1 MIWRNSLCCFVSI
14 YLLSLNAFAYEIA
27 TKREEPIV
35 LIDTRSLL
43 EQLMTARPRI
53 SPSSSVSTPV
63 AYGVGWGTVFAGVTG
78 QTGTQYSNRPFGH
91 YALGF
96 GLGDPNRYFSLTSV
110 LTTGG
115 LDEVVRDGNL
125 NFQLS
130 RHLSPYT
137 AVAIGIENVAP
148 WGAEMRNYKS
158 LYIVATTLFSLHP
171 SSNLDYCLNVIASIG
186 VGNSR
191 FVHSYETHTNETT
204 TFRPFANV
212 GVQILPQLALIAD
225 YAGLTYNIGVSVVPF
240 LTLPLVASLTAS
252 DLSHRGGQRIP
263 IAGSIGYSYT
273 FW

>member
-1 MIWRNSLCCFVSI
+1 MFLRRRFCVFVSI
-14 YLLSLNAFAYEIA
+14 LLLSSHTLAYQLVVKPETAID
-27 TKREEPIV
+27 V
-35 LIDTRSLL
+35 IDTRSLF
-43 EQLMTARPRI
+43 EQLITARPRI

-78 QTGTQYSNRPFGH
+78 QTGTQYSERPFGH

-96 GLGDPNRYFSLTSV
+96 GLGDPYRYFSLTSI

-130 RHLSPYT
+130 RNFSPYS
-137 AVAIGIENVAP
+137 AIAIGIENVAP

-158 LYIVATTLFSLHP
+158 IYVVATTLFSFHP
-171 SSNLDYCLNVIASIG
+171 GIHPDYCLNIITSIG

-191 FVHSYETHTNETT
+191 FVHSYETHTNETKI
-204 TFRPFANV
+204 FRPFANI
-212 GVQILPQLALIAD
+212 GIQLLPQLALIAD
-225 YAGLTYNIGVSVVPF
+225 YAGLTYNLGISVVPF
-240 LTLPLVASLTAS
+240 LSVPLVASLTAS
-252 DLSHRGGQRIP
+252 DLNHRGGWRIP

-273 FW
+273 F